1 MNQTIVVPQKAI
13 ETILSRLDELSKEV
27 QFIKNRLTQ
36 EEPPYGSETW
46 WKWSDA
52 KALEDIKKGNYTT
65 IKSKK
70 ELDVYFKSLE

>member
-1 MNQTIVVPQKAI
+1 MQQATISTQQTLQEII
-13 ETILSRLDELSKEV
+13 SRLDRLSEEV
-27 QFIKNRLTQ
+27 KLIRDTLSQA
-36 EEPPYGSETW
+36 EPTYGSEAW